1 MYRGCWEDTQGTA
14 RFTTDMRTHNV
25 PPQTIEII
33 EQSEEAAARGET
45 LAAKLAGDGTSGYI
59 DTIVNYDEDEGDLNI
74 ANVVKIGDQYITK
87 EWSCSRDLKKI
98 TNQRNR
104 SFTRS
109 NGKARRSYIEE
120 EDALRVSRDIF
131 DNDFDQSV
139 EPNPTLRGSS
149 TGRKSISNK
158 VEHPDCDLCFQ
169 DEEVFFD
176 KSLRL
181 SQRGRSLK
189 RSDNGSVRRKT
200 TFERSGEFR
209 RSETRNG
216 NINNSRKSIKRR
228 GSWNK
233 SNGRSSRRSL
243 KRTDDDLPQHYEIS
257 FNEQNRQ
264 SNVTPLKTSNLKR
277 GRSSSPSRKSVSFHR
292 KTVQEFDPRDSV
304 FDKNRKSGSS
314 NSPERLS
321 ASFARFDTPPIDD
334 DFDEF
339 DENYVTPIP
348 GEGNKRNVRS
358 SVFSATKNKTA
369 SSTRG
374 VNVNGK
380 TRIATGHRSGYNTV
394 TNNRMSNNRFSNSS
408 VGKNYRMTETA
419 GAENRRGTVTSHMK
433 NLNQRSPGRPSLTG
447 RVDEFQD
454 DLRESAHGGR
464 LSKIYDQRQRSMKSL
479 TKSVRTEA
487 REDDLKAMAV
497 QMKRYGELELQESR
511 IRNTL

>member
-1 MYRGCWEDTQGTA
+1 M
-14 RFTTDMRTHNV
+14 TDMRTHAA
-25 PPQTIEII
+25 PPQTIEIM

-45 LAAKLAGDGTSGYI
+45 LASKLAGDGTAGYI
-59 DTIVNYDEDEGDLNI
+59 DTIVNYDEEEGGLNI

-87 EWSCSRDLKKI
+87 EWQCSKDLQKVTGK
-98 TNQRNR
+98 RNR
-104 SFTRS
+104 SLTRS
-109 NGKARRSYIEE
+109 NVGARRSFFEDD
-120 EDALRVSRDIF
+120 DALRVSRDIF
-131 DNDFDQSV
+131 ENDFDQSV

-149 TGRKSISNK
+149 AGRKSIRSK
-158 VEHPDCDLCFQ
+158 FDHEDCDLCNQ

-176 KSLRL
+176 KSLAL
-181 SQRGRSLK
+181 SKGRRSLK
-189 RSDNGSVRRKT
+189 RSDNGSVHRKT
-200 TFERSGEFR
+200 AYERTGEFK
-209 RSETRNG
+209 RSEVKNELQ
-216 NINNSRKSIKRR
+216 NNSRRSTNKR
-228 GSWNK
+228 GSWNR
-233 SNGRSSRRSL
+233 SNGRNSRRSL
-243 KRTDDDLPQHYEIS
+243 KRTEEDFPQHHEIS

-304 FDKNRKSGSS
+304 FDNNRKSGSS

-339 DENYVTPIP
+339 DENFATPIP

-374 VNVNGK
+374 LNVNSK

-394 TNNRMSNNRFSNSS
+394 TNNRLSNNRFSNSS
-408 VGKNYRMTETA
+408 VGKNYRMSETA
-419 GAENRRGTVTSHMK
+419 GDGNRRSTVTSHMK
-433 NLNQRSPGRPSLTG
+433 SLNQRSPGRPSLTG
-447 RVDEFQD
+447 RIDELED
-454 DLRESAHGGR
+454 DFRVSTHGGR
-464 LSKIYDQRQRSMKSL
+464 LSNIYDQRNHSMKSL
-479 TKSVRTEA
+479 TKSERTIA
-487 REDDLKAMAV
+487 RNEDLKAMAV
-497 QMKRYGELELQESR
+497 QMKRYGDLELQESK